1 MHAGNKTR
9 PPKLLA
15 GIEFAALS
23 AMANESKLERIFSL
37 SSEFWRVGG
46 GISLGVAAGADSRE
60 VEELAPGLNGGVI
73 GEGGDVSVDSGVLAE
88 SVVSVVSV
96 VSVGLD
102 GDALSSSLGK
112 AVATLIAVSESMTR

>member
-37 SSEFWRVGG
+37 SSEF
-46 GISLGVAAGADSRE
+46 
-60 VEELAPGLNGGVI
+60 
-73 GEGGDVSVDSGVLAE
+73 
-88 SVVSVVSV
+88 
-96 VSVGLD
+96 
-102 GDALSSSLGK
+102 
-112 AVATLIAVSESMTR
+112 